1 MDFQRLPGLSKAPEP
16 SVSREFDVK
25 IERMP
30 QTSVLEFTARVRG
43 HFAPRVGAADV
54 VAGVISGG
62 GLPNMNIRLSR

>member
-30 QTSVLEFTARVRG
+30 QTSVLKFTARVRG
-43 HFAPRVGAADV
+43 HFVPRVAAADFV
-54 VAGVISGG
+54 VDVIGG
-62 GLPNMNIRLSR
+62 GIPNMNIRLSR